1 MALILTVIGIYLAIV
16 VFIGLVSRGFLRRT
30 GEDYFV
36 ATRSMGPFVLFMSLF
51 GTNMTAFAI
60 LGSSGQTYLE
70 GIGVFGLMASASAL
84 VIPCVLFFTG
94 TRLWAIGKRHGYV
107 TQVQYFRDRW
117 ESNFLGTLLFAVLV
131 FFSAPY
137 ILTGVMGGGTTLTQ
151 LTSRTPKGPGIRH
164 SLESWA
170 PAWAVDA
177 LTEKDE
183 TPNPTAAKPAASA
196 PSAAPAQKPA
206 AGTAAAAPKGRGGLH
221 NWVGGLI
228 ICVVVCIYTFLGGMR
243 GANWAQTFQ
252 AMLLLVFGIVGFIA
266 ITNHPEIGGFEHAL
280 DSLRSKPETAP
291 LLARDKIDPAKFWSY
306 TLIPL
311 SVGMFPHMFIHLL
324 TSRKLGNFRYTFV
337 FYPLCIALVWLPS
350 VLLGLVAADV
360 FPGLSQGES
369 KGVLLRLYRA
379 FSPELVTGL
388 FGAGVFAA
396 VMGSLDSHILCL
408 GSMFTQDVVDHYG
421 LAGRMTDNKKV
432 FIARSFVVALLG
444 IVFVAAQFS
453 DQRTIFG
460 TGIWCFSAFSAL
472 FPILLAALFWK
483 RSTKYGIY
491 ASALSVAILIPLF
504 YCLANYGQNEKYT
517 VTSVAD
523 VMQHLQNLFT
533 TGHNL
538 ELSEKGVLPV
548 AVILP
553 ISAVLLVVVSLVTR
567 RPSSVA
573 LAQFFP
579 GKAAGRPAVPMS
591 DGQAAG
597 PVPAPIRT

>member
-16 VFIGLVSRGFLRRT
+16 ISIGLVSRGFLRRT

-36 ATRSMGPFVLFMSLF
+36 ATRTMGPFVLFMSLF

-60 LGSSGQTYLE
+60 LGSSGQTYRE

-117 ESNFLGTLLFAVLV
+117 ESNSLGTLLFVVLV

-151 LTSRTPKGPGIRH
+151 LTSATYRPEPGSPPRFVQKTQGMRDQ
-164 SLESWA
+164 LAATLPEWA
-170 PAWAVDA
+170 LNAV
-177 LTEKDE
+177 TEKHGD
-183 TPNPTAAKPAASA
+183 PDAKRADDGAWIGKQPRL
-196 PSAAPAQKPA
+196 
-206 AGTAAAAPKGRGGLH
+206 RGGLQG
-221 NWVGGLI
+221 WVGGMV

-266 ITNHPEIGGFEHAL
+266 ITNNERIGGFGHAL
-280 DSLRSKPETAP
+280 DTLQANPEKAG
-291 LLARDKIDPAKFWSY
+291 LLAPDHIAKLRFFSY

-324 TSRKLGNFRYTFV
+324 TSKKLGNFRYTFV
-337 FYPLCIALVWLPS
+337 FYPICIGLVWLPS
-350 VLLGLVAADV
+350 VLLGLVAANA
-360 FPGLSQGES
+360 FPVLTQGETS
-369 KGVLLRLYRA
+369 GVLLRLYRSYA
-379 FSPELVTGL
+379 PDVVTGL

-408 GSMFTQDVVDHYG
+408 GSMFTQDVVDHYHLVG
-421 LAGRMTDNKKV
+421 PMSDSKKV
-432 FIARSFVVALLG
+432 FVARSFVVLLLAT
-444 IVFVAAQFS
+444 VFLAAQFA

-460 TGIWCFSAFSAL
+460 TGVWCFSAFSAM

-483 RSTKYGIY
+483 RSTKAGIY
-491 ASALSVAILIPLF
+491 ASALSVALLIPLF
-504 YCLANYGQNEKYT
+504 YCLANYGQEEKYT
-517 VTSVAD
+517 VTSWNELLH
-523 VMQHLQNLFT
+523 HLQNLFT
-533 TGHNL
+533 TGRNV
-538 ELSEKGVLPV
+538 EYRPDGVLPV

-553 ISAVLLVVVSLVTR
+553 ISALLLVVVSLVTR
-567 RPSSVA
+567 RPTQA
-573 LAQFFP
+573 TLERFFP
-579 GKAAGRPAVPMS
+579 GRTSGTKLAPAV

-597 PVPAPIRT
+597 PARAPVKT

>member
-16 VFIGLVSRGFLRRT
+16 ITIGLVSRGFLRRT

-36 ATRSMGPFVLFMSLF
+36 ATRTMGPFVLFMSLF

-60 LGSSGQTYLE
+60 LGSSGQTYRE

-94 TRLWAIGKRHGYV
+94 TRLWAIGKRYGYV

-117 ESNFLGTLLFAVLV
+117 ESNSLGTLLFVILV

-151 LTSRTPKGPGIRH
+151 LTSATYGKAPGTPPHFVQKTAGIRDQ
-164 SLESWA
+164 LTGLPEWA
-170 PAWAVDA
+170 LDAVTQKYADTQAKQSEDGAWIG
-177 LTEKDE
+177 
-183 TPNPTAAKPAASA
+183 KP
-196 PSAAPAQKPA
+196 PQH
-206 AGTAAAAPKGRGGLH
+206 RGGLQG
-221 NWVGGLI
+221 WVGGLV

-266 ITNHPEIGGFEHAL
+266 ITNHPGIGGFSTAL
-280 DSLRSKPETAP
+280 DKLQADPKTAE
-291 LLARDKIDPAKFWSY
+291 LLARDRIAPLKFFSY

-324 TSRKLGNFRYTFV
+324 TSKKLGNFRYTFI
-337 FYPLCIALVWLPS
+337 FYPICIGLVWLPS
-350 VLLGLVAADV
+350 VVLGLVAASQ
-360 FPGLSQGES
+360 FTGLSQAEQN
-369 KGVLLRLYRA
+369 GVLLRLYRS
-379 FSPELVTGL
+379 FSPDIVTGL

-408 GSMFTQDVVDHYG
+408 GTMFTQDVVDHYG
-421 LAGRMTDNKKV
+421 LAGQMNDSKKV
-432 FIARSFVVALLG
+432 FIARGFVVLLLG
-444 IVFVAAQFS
+444 VVFLAAQFA

-460 TGIWCFSAFSAL
+460 TGVWCFSAFSCL

-483 RSTKYGIY
+483 RSTKLGIF

-504 YCLANYGQNEKYT
+504 YCLANYGQEEKFT
-517 VTSVAD
+517 VTSWTE
-523 VMQHLQNLFT
+523 LQNQLHNLFT
-533 TGHNL
+533 TGRNT
-538 ELSEKGVLPV
+538 EVSPNGVLPV

-553 ISAVLLVVVSLVTR
+553 ISALVLVVVSLVTP
-567 RPSSVA
+567 RPSRA
-573 LAQFFP
+573 TLEQFFP
-579 GKAAGRPAVPMS
+579 TKKAGSGAAHVP
-591 DGQAAG
+591 DGQAGG
-597 PVPAPIRT
+597 PVRAPVQT

>member
-1 MALILTVIGIYLAIV
+1 MALILAVIGLYLAVV

-36 ATRSMGPFVLFMSLF
+36 ATRTMGPFVLFMSLF

-70 GIGVFGLMASASAL
+70 GIGVFGLMASSSAL

-117 ESNFLGTLLFAVLV
+117 ESDALGLVLFVILV

-151 LTSRTPKGPGIRH
+151 LSSATLQPPAKDAPNYRLKSPGIRDQ
-164 SLESWA
+164 LAGALPGWV
-170 PAWAVDA
+170 VDSVA
-177 LTEKDE
+177 QPYD
-183 TPNPTAAKPAASA
+183 PSDAGPTADGPYWSKPPAA
-196 PSAAPAQKPA
+196 
-206 AGTAAAAPKGRGGLH
+206 RGGLR
-221 NWVGGLI
+221 NWVGGLV
-228 ICVVVCIYTFLGGMR
+228 ICVVVCTYTFLGGMR

-252 AMLLLVFGIVGFIA
+252 AMLLLVFGAVGFYF
-266 ITNHPEIGGFEHAL
+266 ITNHPRIGGFGHAL
-280 DSLRSKPETAP
+280 DTIRQTKPE
-291 LLARDKIDPAKFWSY
+291 LLARDDVSPAKFWSY

-324 TSRKLGNFRYTFV
+324 TSKTLRNFRYTFV
-337 FYPLCIALVWLPS
+337 FYPVCIALVWLPS

-379 FSPELVTGL
+379 FAPDMVTGL

-396 VMGSLDSHILCL
+396 VMGSLDSHVLCL
-408 GSMFTQDVVDHYG
+408 GSMFTQDVVDHYD
-421 LAGRMTDNKKV
+421 LAGHMNEGKKV
-432 FIARSFVVALLG
+432 LIARSFVVVLLAT
-444 IVFVAAQFS
+444 VFVAAQFA

-460 TGIWCFSAFSAL
+460 TGIWCFTAFSSL
-472 FPILLAALFWK
+472 FPVLLAALFWK
-483 RSTKYGIY
+483 RSTKWGVL
-491 ASALSVAILIPLF
+491 ASALTVATLVPLF
-504 YCLANYGQNEKYT
+504 YCLADFGQQEKYT
-517 VTSVAD
+517 VIGWAELWR
-523 VMQHLQNLFT
+523 HLHNLFAA
-533 TGHNL
+533 GRNR
-538 ELSEKGVLPV
+538 EFSDAGVLPV

-553 ISAVLLVVVSLVTR
+553 AAALALVAVSLVTR
-567 RPSSVA
+567 RPTA
-573 LAQFFP
+573 ATLDQFFLGGRP
-579 GKAAGRPAVPMS
+579 DFAARPVTGDGRPA
-591 DGQAAG
+591 G
-597 PVPAPIRT
+597 PVAAPVRT

>member
-1 MALILTVIGIYLAIV
+1 MALILAVIGIYLLIV
-16 VFIGLVSRGFLRRT
+16 IFIGLVSRGFLSRT

-60 LGSSGQTYLE
+60 LGSSGQTYRE

-117 ESNFLGTLLFAVLV
+117 ESNGLGTLLFFILV

-151 LTSRTPKGPGIRH
+151 LTSATYQPQPGSPAKFVQKTSGMREQLEA
-164 SLESWA
+164 SLPVWA
-170 PAWAVDA
+170 LDAVTQKYADPQGKQTEDGAWIGKPPA
-177 LTEKDE
+177 K
-183 TPNPTAAKPAASA
+183 
-196 PSAAPAQKPA
+196 
-206 AGTAAAAPKGRGGLH
+206 RGGLH
-221 NWVGGLI
+221 GWVGGLI

-252 AMLLLVFGIVGFIA
+252 AMLLLVFGAVGFIA
-266 ITNHPEIGGFEHAL
+266 ITNNARIGGFAHAL
-280 DSLRSKPETAP
+280 DTLQADPEKAK
-291 LLARDKIDPAKFWSY
+291 LLARDHVAPLRFWSY

-324 TSRKLGNFRYTFV
+324 TSKKLGNFRYTFV
-337 FYPLCIALVWLPS
+337 FYPICIGLVWLPS
-350 VLLGLVAADV
+350 VLLGLVAAGV
-360 FPGLSQGES
+360 FPGLSQAETI
-369 KGVLLRLYRA
+369 GVLLRLYRTYA
-379 FSPELVTGL
+379 PDLVTGL

-421 LAGRMTDNKKV
+421 LIGQMNDSKKV
-432 FIARSFVVALLG
+432 FVARSFVVLLLG
-444 IVFVAAQFS
+444 AVFLAAQFT

-460 TGIWCFSAFSAL
+460 TGTWCFSAFSAL

-483 RSTKYGIY
+483 RSTKAGII

-504 YCLANYGQNEKYT
+504 YCLANYGQEEKYT
-517 VTSVAD
+517 VTNWEQLS
-523 VMQHLQNLFT
+523 QHLYNLFT
-533 TGHNL
+533 TGRNTKTSA
-538 ELSEKGVLPV
+538 EGVLPV

-553 ISAVLLVVVSLVTR
+553 VAALLLVVVSLVTR
-567 RPSSVA
+567 RPTQA
-573 LAQFFP
+573 TLEQFFP
-579 GKAAGRPAVPMS
+579 SRSSASTTAESVDAH
-591 DGQAAG
+591 AG
-597 PVPAPIRT
+597 PVPTPVKT

>member
-16 VFIGLVSRGFLRRT
+16 IFIGLVSRGFLRRT

-70 GIGVFGLMASASAL
+70 GIGVFGLMASASGL

-94 TRLWAIGKRHGYV
+94 TRLWAIGKRQGYV

-117 ESNFLGTLLFAVLV
+117 ESNSLGTVLFAVLV

-151 LTSRTPKGPGIRH
+151 LTSATVTPPSKERPYFTQKASGIRD
-164 SLESWA
+164 SLDSWG
-170 PAWAVDA
+170 PEWLTNA
-177 LTEKDE
+177 LTEKYE
-183 TPNPTAAKPAASA
+183 VPRE
-196 PSAAPAQKPA
+196 
-206 AGTAAAAPKGRGGLH
+206 AAADGARTWDKAPRHRGGLH
-221 NWVGGLI
+221 NWVGGLV
-228 ICVVVCIYTFLGGMR
+228 ICIVVCIYTFLGGMR

-252 AMLLLVFGIVGFIA
+252 AMLLLVFGTIGFLA
-266 ITNHPEIGGFEHAL
+266 ITNHPRVGGFEHAL
-280 DSLRSKPETAP
+280 DSLRANDETAK
-291 LLARDKIDPAKFWSY
+291 LLARDHISPAKFWSY

-337 FYPLCIALVWLPS
+337 FYPICIALVWLPS

-360 FPGLSQGES
+360 FPGLDQEAS

-379 FSPELVTGL
+379 YSPDLVTGL

-421 LAGRMTDNKKV
+421 LAGKMTEGKRV
-432 FIARSFVVALLG
+432 FIARSFVVTLLA
-444 IVFVAAQFS
+444 IVFIVAQFPE
-453 DQRTIFG
+453 QRTIFG

-491 ASALSVAILIPLF
+491 ASALSVAVLIPLF
-504 YCLANYGQNEKYT
+504 YCLADFGNNEKYT
-517 VTSVAD
+517 VTSLDAVFR
-523 VMQHLQNLFT
+523 HLRNLFT
-533 TGHNL
+533 TGRNT
-538 ELSEKGVLPV
+538 EFSADGVLPV

-553 ISAVLLVVVSLVTR
+553 ISALLLIVVSLLTR
-567 RPSSVA
+567 APSAAMVA
-573 LAQFFP
+573 RFFP
-579 GKAAGRPAVPMS
+579 GKSADFVAVPTV
-591 DGQAAG
+591 DGQPAA
-597 PVPAPIRT
+597 PVPTPART